1 VDASERSTQLSD
13 SELRK
18 TDGAAWHS
26 RRKTTMKPKA
36 TEELEQEHRIIER
49 VLAAMVV
56 LAEKLHSGK
65 EIQATVSGEHR
76 KVHSLVADLQQTS
89 QAYLQAPDTD
99 KEALIATLH
108 RLVELYP
115 AHISKEDYLL
125 FSMTDKILS
134 DTNKR
139 PYHRGS
145 NDMSLQSVLMFTR
158 FRTVGGENCGED
170 PRRREYG
177 DRSASCID
185 SYWRG
190 QFEPVAR
197 AIK

>member
-1 VDASERSTQLSD
+1 
-13 SELRK
+13 
-18 TDGAAWHS
+18 
-26 RRKTTMKPKA
+26 MKPKA
-36 TEELEQEHRIIER
+36 TEKNWNRNTASLNGLSRTWRFLRKNYIR
-49 VLAAMVV
+49 
-56 LAEKLHSGK
+56 GK
-65 EIQATVSGEHR
+65 RFRRQPLVSIARGTV
-76 KVHSLVADLQQTS
+76 LVADLQQTS

-139 PYHRGS
+139 PYPGVQTTRVSIGLDVHHGFEQVAEKIVAKDSRG
-145 NDMSLQSVLMFTR
+145 
-158 FRTVGGENCGED
+158 
-170 PRRREYG
+170 REYS